1 MRTLK
6 KLEINKLIKELE
18 FVKSDLDYKSE
29 LLSEADFLFYE
40 SVNQFLEKHPELKD
54 VFEEKIRRRKEIIIE
69 NQMKLEVSEEIE
81 EDKREPKLKS
91 LYRNIAKSTHHDKLH
106 DDNLKEVYIEA
117 KTAYENNDILEIF
130 AICEKLNIPFE
141 VSEEEV
147 SLIREEIQKNKTRSS
162 FLESTFTWQW
172 FRQEDERTK
181 EMIILDYIKRQ
192 MIS

>member
-54 VFEEKIRRRKEIIIE
+54 VFEEKIKRRKEIIIE

-91 LYRNIAKSTHHDKLH
+91 LYRNIAKSTHPDKLH

-130 AICEKLNIPFE
+130 SICEKLNIPFE

>member
-54 VFEEKIRRRKEIIIE
+54 VFQEKIRRRKEIIIE

-91 LYRNIAKSTHHDKLH
+91 LYRNIAKSTHPDKLH